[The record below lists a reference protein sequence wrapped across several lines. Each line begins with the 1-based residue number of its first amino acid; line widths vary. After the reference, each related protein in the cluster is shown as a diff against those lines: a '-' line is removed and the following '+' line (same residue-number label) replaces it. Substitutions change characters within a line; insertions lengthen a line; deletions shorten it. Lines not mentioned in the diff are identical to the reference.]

1 MKGMGVKFSG
11 SAPALFLLCALAA
24 SCVYVPRMMWKRAE
38 ENRSRMD
45 RVRIGQ
51 TIDEVRAVMTKPPE
65 KREVRQRF
73 DGKQIEFWSYVTDY
87 ARKIDST
94 ITFVDGRVTEIRATP
109 WQEAD

>member
-1 MKGMGVKFSG
+1 MGVNSFRRACTLFVL
-11 SAPALFLLCALAA
+11 SALVA
-24 SCVYVPRMMWKRAE
+24 SCVYVPRVMWKRAE

-45 RVRIGQ
+45 RVRVGQ
-51 TIDEVRAVMTKPPE
+51 TIDEVRTLMAKPPE

-94 ITFVDGRVTEIRATP
+94 ITFIDGRVTEIRATP
-109 WQEAD
+109 WQEPD